1 MDSCRHVRL
10 STSPNDVLIVVA
22 GALAVEEKKRRKL
35 PKSEPIWAIASQSAE
50 ICEL

>member
-22 GALAVEEKKRRKL
+22 GALAVEEKKGENRENR
-35 PKSEPIWAIASQSAE
+35 SRFGR
-50 ICEL
+50 